1 MVGKSKYNNKKVVID
16 GITFDSKKEGNHYNT
31 LKTLEKSGKI
41 SNLQTHVKYPFIYN
55 NVRIGTLI
63 VDFTYVDEENN
74 REFCVVDVKGWD
86 KKKQKF
92 ITTAMYNIKKKM
104 MKAFYNIEVIEV

>member
-1 MVGKSKYNNKKVVID
+1 MARKSKYNNKKVVID
-16 GITFDSKKEGNHYNT
+16 GITFDSRKEGNHYNT

-41 SNLQTHVKYPFIYN
+41 SNLQTHVTYRFIYN
-55 NVRIGTLI
+55 NVKIGSY
-63 VDFTYVDEENN
+63 VADFTYIDEDNN
-74 REFCVVDVKGWD
+74 FRVEDVKGWD

-104 MKAFYNIEVIEV
+104 MKAFYNIDVVEV